1 MNVQFQCPF
10 CRAALEV
17 SPSLVG
23 KVMRCPLCQGRI
35 AAPGPTATRPALP
48 MPDALHLTTKQLLWG
63 VLGFLF
69 LCGFLFLT
77 GLLIGYFT

>member
-1 MNVQFQCPF
+1 
-10 CRAALEV
+10 
-17 SPSLVG
+17 
-23 KVMRCPLCQGRI
+23 
-35 AAPGPTATRPALP
+35 